1 MTFFPQLVAGPILR
15 AKEVIPQFINRS
27 SFSINY
33 IFIGV
38 RFILFGLFLKVV
50 LADNLSI
57 LVDSGFNL
65 EVKYMSA
72 IDVWTLAFLFGF
84 QIYFDFSAY
93 SFIAIGSAR
102 MIGIIFPNNFNFPY
116 ISTSQDFGKMHIS
129 LQAGYVIIF
138 IYLLI
143 KKFLI
148 DLKEGLQK
156 LLKLEEI
163 ISLCL

>member
-1 MTFFPQLVAGPILR
+1 MLCDFFPQLVAGPILR

-102 MIGIIFPNNFNFPY
+102 MIGIVFLIILIFLIFRPHQKN
-116 ISTSQDFGKMHIS
+116 FGKDGTF
-129 LQAGYVIIF
+129 LFQAGYVIIF

-143 KKFLI
+143 RQKFLI
-148 DLKEGLQK
+148 DLKEACK
-156 LLKLEEI
+156 
-163 ISLCL
+163 SY